1 MTGDIRQSI
10 VERIERYLDTW
21 RTGDLDARR
30 RLFSPKGMLEDP
42 VGGPPVEG
50 GPALAA
56 HWTHIAKEGASYEAQ
71 LKRVIVAGHE
81 ALAVALVKTV
91 PAHGPTN
98 VTELFALFEFD
109 RALEIRRLRIFR
121 DDSCTH
127 LAP

>member
-10 VERIERYLDTW
+10 VERVERYLDTW

-42 VGGPPVEG
+42 VGTPPLEG
-50 GPALAA
+50 GAALTA
-56 HWTHIAKEGASYEAQ
+56 HWAHIAAEGASHETQ

-81 ALAVALVKTV
+81 ALALALVKTV
-91 PAHGPTN
+91 HAHGPPN

-109 RALEIRRLRIFR
+109 RALEIRRLRVFR

-127 LAP
+127 LAS

>member
-10 VERIERYLDTW
+10 VERVERYLETW
-21 RTGDLDARR
+21 RTGAIDARR

-42 VGGPPVEG
+42 VGTPPVEG

-56 HWTHIAKEGASYEAQ
+56 HWTHIAKEGASYEPQ

-81 ALAVALVKTV
+81 ALAVALIKTV
-91 PAHGPTN
+91 PAHGPAS
-98 VTELFALFEFD
+98 VTELFAVFEFD

-127 LAP
+127 LAT

>member
-1 MTGDIRQSI
+1 VTGDLRQSI
-10 VERIERYLDTW
+10 VERVERYLDSW
-21 RTGDLDARR
+21 STGDIGARR
-30 RLFSPKGMLEDP
+30 RLFSPKGLLEDP
-42 VGGPPVEG
+42 VGAAPVEG

-56 HWTHIAKEGASYEAQ
+56 HWTHIAHEGASYEAE

-81 ALAVALVKTV
+81 ALALALVKTV
-91 PAHGPTN
+91 PVHGPAN

-127 LAP
+127 LAS

>member
-10 VERIERYLDTW
+10 VERVERYLDSW

-42 VGGPPVEG
+42 VGTPPLEG
-50 GPALAA
+50 GSALAA
-56 HWTHIAKEGASYEAQ
+56 HWTHIAKEGASYETQ

-81 ALAVALVKTV
+81 ALALALVKTV
-91 PAHGPTN
+91 PAHGPAN

-109 RALEIRRLRIFR
+109 RALEIRRLRVFR

-127 LAP
+127 LAS

>member
-91 PAHGPTN
+91 PA
-98 VTELFALFEFD
+98 V
-109 RALEIRRLRIFR
+109 LRKVG
-121 DDSCTH
+121 
-127 LAP
+127 AA